1 MNLDNQK
8 WYDKPVTKII
18 LITISLTWMI
28 PYVGF
33 VLSSFRNE
41 QAVKKI
47 RLVELYFKWNN
58 FRGAY
63 TRKLYRNFICRKFK

>member
-41 QAVKKI
+41 QAVKDM
-47 RLVELYFKWNN
+47 LGGTLFQVGQF
-58 FRGAY
+58 
-63 TRKLYRNFICRKFK
+63 